1 MKTLLF
7 SLYGLIF
14 IASNF
19 AYPASMNFSGS
30 FRSEASSYTNLGQTA
45 GKESKQFIAGRALL
59 DPNLLIDDHFS
70 IRSQWSLL
78 TSPLFTPR
86 ASQPL
91 GNGQG
96 GFVFGDVQTA
106 ALNLNRAWLEWT
118 SDFGVVRIGRVP
130 ISWGYGLTWD
140 AGNRVWDDYQT
151 TDDRLEYRL
160 HLGNVIGAVAY
171 TKARKL
177 SVLENADDQEFYTVF
192 LQYDNPELDMEGGIY
207 FEKQARSSDING
219 VTGPSTLAADSS
231 NPFGQDPNTPPAQQ
245 TPLRNST
252 PYPKNN
258 NAVDVYLKKTT
269 GRFTFGGEVT
279 WLTGKAYDL
288 GGDGVDDDLNAF
300 GAMGNITFAYHKL
313 KIFTEVVYATGDK
326 ETKDNSSTAF
336 SLLHLNRAR
345 PGLILGREL
354 LGLYHGNNVGQGNLM
369 VYGQTDA
376 FSGLLFARPGVRI
389 DWSPSWASGVEVIIA
404 KKAAT
409 KEGEN
414 ADLGWEIDLGTDY
427 NVYKNFDMGL
437 NLGLAFPGKGIPLPT
452 GGEQKNIFAV
462 RTTAALKF

>member
-7 SLYGLIF
+7 SFCGLIL
-14 IASNF
+14 ITSIH
-19 AYPASMNFSGS
+19 AYSASMNFSGS
-30 FRSEASSYTNLGQTA
+30 FRTEASSYTNLGQTA
-45 GKESKQFIAGRALL
+45 GKESKQFILGRALL
-59 DPNLLIDDHFS
+59 DPNILIDDHFS
-70 IRSQWSLL
+70 LRSQWSLL
-78 TSPLFTPR
+78 TSPAFTPK
-86 ASQPL
+86 ATQAL

-96 GFVFGDVQTA
+96 GFVFGDIQSA

-160 HLGNVIGAVAY
+160 HLGNVIGALAY

-177 SVLENADDQEFYTVF
+177 SVLENTDDQEFYTVF
-192 LQYDNPELDMEGGIY
+192 LQYDNPELEVEGGIY
-207 FEKQARSSDING
+207 FEKQARSSDLNG
-219 VTGPSTLAADSS
+219 VTGPNTTTLDSS
-231 NPFGQDPNTPPAQQ
+231 NPFGQNSGTPPAQKI
-245 TPLRNST
+245 PLSLST

-258 NAVDVYLKKTT
+258 NAVDVYFKKTA

-279 WLTGKAYDL
+279 WLSGKGYDV
-288 GGDGVDDDLNAF
+288 GGDGVEDDLNAF
-300 GAMGNITFAYHKL
+300 GAMGNITFNYHKF
-313 KIFTEVVYATGDK
+313 KAFTEVVYATGDK
-326 ETKDNSSTAF
+326 DIKDNSSTAF
-336 SLLHLNRAR
+336 SLIHLNRAR

-354 LGLYHGNNVGQGNLM
+354 LGVYHGNTVSQGNLL
-369 VYGQTDA
+369 VYGQQDS
-376 FSGLLFARPGVRI
+376 FSGLLYVRPGFRI

-404 KKAAT
+404 RKATAR
-409 KEGEN
+409 EGDN
-414 ADLGWEIDLGTDY
+414 ANLGWEVDLGTDY

-437 NLGLAFPGKGIPLPT
+437 NLGFAFPGKGIPLAT
-452 GGEQKNIFAV
+452 GGEHKSIFAV